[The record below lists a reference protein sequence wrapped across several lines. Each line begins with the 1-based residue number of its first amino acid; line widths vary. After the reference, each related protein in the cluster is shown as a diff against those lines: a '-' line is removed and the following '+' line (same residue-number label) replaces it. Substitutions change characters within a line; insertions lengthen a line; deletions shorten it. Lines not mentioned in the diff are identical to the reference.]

1 MSTTERPELF
11 VGGRWARSKGSDRVE
26 VRNPATG
33 APVGSAA
40 LASPADMDDAVAAA
54 RASFD
59 SGVWTDASPAERAEV
74 MHRAADVLDKRAA
87 ELAKLITSELG
98 CPIWFS

>member
-1 MSTTERPELF
+1 MTTERPELF
-11 VGGRWARSKGSDRVE
+11 VGGRWVPARSGERVT

-33 APVGSAA
+33 AYVGSAA
-40 LASPADMDDAVAAA
+40 LAGPADVDVAVAAA

-59 SGVWTDASPAERAEV
+59 SGVWAGASPR
-74 MHRAADVLDKRAA
+74 HRSQVLHKAADLLEKRAP
-87 ELAKLITSELG
+87 ELAVSITSELG